1 MDEVI
6 GVFWLIGL
14 TCIVPIFI
22 VWFSTRRKMNEA
34 NRRTEIAMAAL
45 EKNPDMD
52 IEELMEKLSPKK
64 TKLFKEKLLGK
75 LLWGVICIVAGL
87 AVFGGGVYSMAAEI
101 GYRDDNTI
109 IMTIGGV
116 IFAVGIALTV
126 NYLAGRNLLAKEIE
140 SEEKENIHQQ

>member
-87 AVFGGGVYSMAAEI
+87 AVFGVGVYSLAAEI
-101 GYRDDNTI
+101 GYRDDNTV
-109 IMTIGGV
+109 IMAIGGV

-126 NYLAGRNLLAKEIE
+126 NYFAGMKLLAKEIE

>member
-1 MDEVI
+1 MDVL

-14 TCIVPIFI
+14 TCIVPIII

-34 NRRTEIAMAAL
+34 NKRTEIAMAAL

-87 AVFGGGVYSMAAEI
+87 AVFGGGVYSMVAEI
-101 GYRDDNTI
+101 GYRDVNTI

-126 NYLAGRNLLAKEIE
+126 NYLAGRKLLAKEIE

>member
-1 MDEVI
+1 MDVL

-14 TCIVPIFI
+14 TCIVPIII

-34 NRRTEIAMAAL
+34 NKRTEIAMAAL

-64 TKLFKEKLLGK
+64 YKLFKEKLLGK

-101 GYRDDNTI
+101 GCRDDNTI

>member
-1 MDEVI
+1 MDVL

-14 TCIVPIFI
+14 TCIVPIII

-34 NRRTEIAMAAL
+34 NKRTEIAMVAL

-64 TKLFKEKLLGK
+64 NKLFKEKLLGK

>member
-1 MDEVI
+1 MDVL

-14 TCIVPIFI
+14 TCIVPIII

-34 NRRTEIAMAAL
+34 NKRTEIAMAAL

-64 TKLFKEKLLGK
+64 NKLFKEKLLGK

>member
-14 TCIVPIFI
+14 TCLVPIFI

-64 TKLFKEKLLGK
+64 NKLFKEKLLGK

>member
-1 MDEVI
+1 
-6 GVFWLIGL
+6 
-14 TCIVPIFI
+14 
-22 VWFSTRRKMNEA
+22 MNEA
-34 NRRTEIAMAAL
+34 NKRTEIAMAAL

>member
-1 MDEVI
+1 MDVL

-14 TCIVPIFI
+14 TCIVPIII

-34 NRRTEIAMAAL
+34 NKRTEIAMVAL

-52 IEELMEKLSPKK
+52 IEELIEKLSPKK
-64 TKLFKEKLLGK
+64 NKLFKEKLLGK